1 MKYACLL
8 IATAA
13 LAAAAESTTA
23 EEYFELHVR
32 PLLASRCYACH
43 TDRKSG
49 GLQLDSREHM
59 LAGGQSGPAIKPG
72 DPDGSLLIQAI
83 RQTHPRFKMPPGG
96 RLKDDETEAVANWVK
111 AGAVWPAGPGKTEA
125 KAPRYTITSEQR
137 NFWAFRP
144 VVEPAPPRVKDT
156 KWARTDVDRFILA
169 KLEEKGL
176 AAVRP
181 ADRRTLIRRASL
193 DLTGLPPTPDET
205 DTFVRDKSPDAF
217 ARVVDR
223 LLASRRYGER
233 WGRYWLDVAR
243 YSDDKLNSTEDE
255 PYTNS
260 FRYRDWVIAALNE
273 DMPYN
278 QFVKAQIAGDQ
289 LPGKDQLPDKEKYVA
304 GLGFYALSPE
314 QQDDRVDATTRGFLG
329 LTVACAQCHDHKFDP
344 IPQSDYYSLLGIFGN
359 TSLSEYPLAPK
370 DQVDRYKEAK
380 KKADDKKKE
389 IDEFLKQQ
397 ADSLSAILASR
408 TADYMLAASG
418 DGPDAGL
425 DAETISRWKKYLAS
439 PNKDHPFLKPWFE
452 AKTPDAKTPD
462 AKTAAERKQAAEQFA
477 RLLVAVNAE
486 KKLVDDKNHITL
498 GLNPDR
504 NALSQANLVSLD
516 RDKFV
521 LWENIF
527 APKGVLYYGDGQ
539 IDRFLAATWKEH
551 LDRLRAELAELKKA
565 MPPEY
570 PYLQVVQDKKKLA
583 EQKVWIR
590 GDRNNPGEPAP
601 PHFVSILSPV
611 VPKRFSNGA
620 GRLELA
626 EAIADSAN
634 PLTSRVIVNRV
645 WQHHFGQGIVR
656 TPSNFGAQGDRPSH
670 PELLDYLAAEFVRNG
685 WSLKKLHRTIMLSA
699 AYQLSAEP
707 DPRDLAADPENRL
720 LWRFNRQRLDAEAL
734 RDDLLFITGKLD
746 LTEGGL
752 ATHVGKDNVRR
763 TVYCFVS
770 RRKLDPDFALFDFP
784 NPNNTSEQRNV
795 TNVPLQRL
803 YFMNNDW
810 VIAQSKVFAD
820 KLTGDNAK
828 RIDDA
833 YRLLFERTPTPQE
846 KKLALDFLHNAG
858 DKGWAEYAQ
867 VLLTSN
873 EFQFVD

>member
-314 QQDDRVDATTRGFLG
+314 Q
-329 LTVACAQCHDHKFDP
+329 
-344 IPQSDYYSLLGIFGN
+344 
-359 TSLSEYPLAPK
+359 
-370 DQVDRYKEAK
+370 
-380 KKADDKKKE
+380 
-389 IDEFLKQQ
+389 
-397 ADSLSAILASR
+397 
-408 TADYMLAASG
+408 
-418 DGPDAGL
+418 
-425 DAETISRWKKYLAS
+425 
-439 PNKDHPFLKPWFE
+439 
-452 AKTPDAKTPD
+452 
-462 AKTAAERKQAAEQFA
+462 
-477 RLLVAVNAE
+477 
-486 KKLVDDKNHITL
+486 
-498 GLNPDR
+498 
-504 NALSQANLVSLD
+504 
-516 RDKFV
+516 
-521 LWENIF
+521 
-527 APKGVLYYGDGQ
+527 
-539 IDRFLAATWKEH
+539 
-551 LDRLRAELAELKKA
+551 
-565 MPPEY
+565 
-570 PYLQVVQDKKKLA
+570 
-583 EQKVWIR
+583 
-590 GDRNNPGEPAP
+590 
-601 PHFVSILSPV
+601 
-611 VPKRFSNGA
+611 
-620 GRLELA
+620 
-626 EAIADSAN
+626 
-634 PLTSRVIVNRV
+634 
-645 WQHHFGQGIVR
+645 
-656 TPSNFGAQGDRPSH
+656 
-670 PELLDYLAAEFVRNG
+670 
-685 WSLKKLHRTIMLSA
+685 
-699 AYQLSAEP
+699 
-707 DPRDLAADPENRL
+707 
-720 LWRFNRQRLDAEAL
+720 
-734 RDDLLFITGKLD
+734 
-746 LTEGGL
+746 
-752 ATHVGKDNVRR
+752 
-763 TVYCFVS
+763 
-770 RRKLDPDFALFDFP
+770 
-784 NPNNTSEQRNV
+784 
-795 TNVPLQRL
+795 
-803 YFMNNDW
+803 
-810 VIAQSKVFAD
+810 
-820 KLTGDNAK
+820 
-828 RIDDA
+828 
-833 YRLLFERTPTPQE
+833 
-846 KKLALDFLHNAG
+846 
-858 DKGWAEYAQ
+858 
-867 VLLTSN
+867 
-873 EFQFVD
+873 